1 MNNLWKS
8 CCAARGIATNSI
20 APIDLCPATSYQ
32 CFDTSEVAPAQW
44 VATLPGNGIQ
54 KLSLACLSLGAVQS
68 MKGKGFVLAAQD
80 ALSSPQP
87 QERERLKVAAQM
99 FWRAMFYEQTWPEP
113 LRVHAADLVVA
124 LFAQGPIDRT
134 IAAMDDNQVRQTLQR
149 LGVFCAEF
157 LRCSP

>member
-1 MNNLWKS
+1 MMNNLWKS
-8 CCAARGIATNSI
+8 CCAALRIGTNPI
-20 APIDLCPATSYQ
+20 APIDLRPATSYQ

-54 KLSLACLSLGAVQS
+54 NSLACLSLGAVQS
-68 MKGKGFVLAAQD
+68 MKGKGFVLAAHD
-80 ALSSPQP
+80 ALSSPGP

-113 LRVHAADLVVA
+113 LRVHAADLVLA
-124 LFAQGPIDRT
+124 LFAHGPIDRT
-134 IAAMDDNQVRQTLQR
+134 IAAMDDNQVRQTVQR
-149 LGVFCAEF
+149 LDGFCAEF